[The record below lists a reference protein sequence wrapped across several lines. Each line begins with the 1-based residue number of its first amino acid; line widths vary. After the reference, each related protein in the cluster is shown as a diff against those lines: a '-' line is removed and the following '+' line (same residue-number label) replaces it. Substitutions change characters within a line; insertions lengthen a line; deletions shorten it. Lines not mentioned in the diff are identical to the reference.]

1 MEWQMNGGDGQ
12 GLAPRKENKGEKE
25 ADLVGDG
32 GAAEGEMTEM
42 DGTVR
47 EARAEEVVEQVKK

>member
-1 MEWQMNGGDGQ
+1 MNGGDGQ